1 MLSDSQLIAKIRQMT
16 DLMIAVGTG
25 GPRIADVNDEYRQ
38 IRDDIQQELSSR
50 ESKLTIPFADLWEW
64 YGRFSGGDFPTWRS
78 RRHFVGELLKS
89 QLEELQRAQS
99 SSPPG
104 PEPTGWERVDRAV
117 GTARQQLAEAS
128 AEEHFQSVGL
138 LCREILISLGQS
150 VFDPDEHPTTDGVA
164 ASKTDAKRMLDA
176 YISASLAGAHNKV
189 ARQHARTAFD
199 LANELQHRRTANFR
213 DAALCMEATG
223 AVVNVIAIV
232 SGRRDPWDA

>member
-1 MLSDSQLIAKIRQMT
+1 MLSDSHLIAKIRLMT

-25 GPRIADVNDEYRQ
+25 GPRIAAVNDEYRQ

-50 ESKLTIPFADLWEW
+50 DRMLMIPFADLWEW

-78 RRHFVGELLKS
+78 RRQFVGELLKS
-89 QLEELQRAQS
+89 QLEELQRARS
-99 SSPPG
+99 SSPPA
-104 PEPTGWERVDRAV
+104 PAPTGWERVDRSV

-150 VFDPDEHPTTDGVA
+150 VFDPNEHPTADGVA

-176 YISASLAGAHNKV
+176 YISASLPGARNKV
-189 ARQHARTAFD
+189 ARQHARSAFD

-232 SGRRDPWDA
+232 SGRRDP